1 MEPLESLFGT
11 LSKEMRDKKL
21 FEFVKFCISFHED
34 KYRTLPVS
42 ISFHGSEAGV
52 EGSNLQHILRTV
64 HLALS
69 LRPILEME
77 PYQLDYDR
85 FLTAIS
91 LHDMG
96 KLLCYAKDPNGWRYF
111 GVDSASHP
119 GIGAELVEKYA
130 NQFDISVEDILEA
143 IKSHYGP
150 FGMHEPKTPL
160 AWAVHLIEM
169 IDTKCKT

>member
-1 MEPLESLFGT
+1 METLENLFGT
-11 LSKEMRDKKL
+11 LSAEMRDQRL
-21 FEFVKFCISFHED
+21 FEFVKFCIGHHEE

-52 EGSNLQHILRTV
+52 EGSNLHHIIRAIG
-64 HLALS
+64 LAIS
-69 LRPILEME
+69 MRPMLEKD
-77 PYQLDYDR
+77 PYLIDYDR
-85 FLTAIS
+85 FLAAIA

-130 NQFDISVEDILEA
+130 NQFGITVEDILEA

-150 FGMHEPKTPL
+150 FGMHEPKTTL
-160 AWAVHLIEM
+160 AWAVHLVEM
-169 IDTKCKT
+169 IDTKCKA